1 MSQIPSISSLHQEK
15 SDQENTKNDMYNIV
29 LNKCI
34 DKIKMTN
41 KQTDQTY
48 IMFDV
53 PNILIGYPSY
63 NLKSCILFLM
73 SQLSKHGY
81 IIEFLQPCFLYIDWG
96 TNKSNISMASSSSSN
111 DRLKSQTKSLLEK
124 FPNASKIEYFF
135 EDASIPEFKYKSN
148 KNALKKK
155 RKK

>member
-1 MSQIPSISSLHQEK
+1 MNQIPSISSLHQEK
-15 SDQENTKNDMYNIV
+15 SDQVNTKNDMYNIV

-41 KQTDQTY
+41 KQTEQTY
-48 IMFDV
+48 IIFDV
-53 PNILIGYPSY
+53 PTILIGYPSY

-73 SQLSKHGY
+73 NQLNKHGY
-81 IIEFLQPCFLYIDWG
+81 IIEFLEPCFLYIDWG
-96 TNKSNISMASSSSSN
+96 THKNLMSSSSSSSN
-111 DRLKSQTKSLLEK
+111 DKLKSQTKTLLEK
-124 FPNASKIEYFF
+124 FPNASKIEYFL

-148 KNALKKK
+148 KQLLKKK

>member
-1 MSQIPSISSLHQEK
+1 MNQIPSISSLHQEK
-15 SDQENTKNDMYNIV
+15 SDQVNTKNDMYNIV

-41 KQTDQTY
+41 KQTEQTY
-48 IMFDV
+48 IIFDV

-73 SQLSKHGY
+73 NQLSKHGY

-96 TNKSNISMASSSSSN
+96 THKNLMSSSSSSSN
-111 DRLKSQTKSLLEK
+111 DKLKSQTKTLLEK
-124 FPNASKIEYFF
+124 FPNASKIEYFL
-135 EDASIPEFKYKSN
+135 EDASIPEFKYKS
-148 KNALKKK
+148 KKHILKKK